1 MNGNSRE
8 IVMAAGSSLIA
19 DWNFCSWLSRLV
31 FVVTVFVIAAMTPR
45 SSFAAPVE
53 YVIHLSVDGLRTG
66 PDEDGQIFLQTLI
79 DSGMAP
85 NFARFQTEGA
95 WTNNARTDF
104 SNTYTLP
111 NHTSM
116 ITGRPVDQPTA
127 QANTVHHGF
136 TENFVIEPEDTLH
149 NKGNT
154 NLDYV
159 VSTFDVAHDAGLSTA
174 LYASK
179 SKFVIYD
186 QSYNAVNG
194 AAHDNGRD
202 KIDSYVNITANGMA
216 SNLNEQFISD
226 MTNSPFNYT
235 LLHYRD
241 PDGFGHYYGWG
252 SAPWQDSVI
261 GVDHY
266 LGDLFNLI
274 ENSPILEGKT
284 TIVLT
289 TDHGGEWWTHA
300 YPDWSTSYTI
310 PFYVWGANVSQGVD
324 LYSLN
329 TATRLDPESD
339 RPDYDAPRQPIR
351 NGDSGN
357 LALGLL
363 GLGSIPGSS
372 INATQDL
379 VVQGGAMGH
388 LCDFSMDGLCGVED
402 INILYQQGSL
412 IAGVIVS
419 SSNEEF
425 DLIDDNIINT
435 ADLTEWLS
443 QAAITSGHSSP
454 YLRGDTELD
463 RDVDIT
469 DFNALALN
477 FDPHGTTERYSWH
490 EGNFDGDNDIDITD
504 FNFLAAN
511 FAPDG
516 YGASAIPEPSAIL
529 LVLLGLQLLVGA
541 RVQ

>member
-1 MNGNSRE
+1 
-8 IVMAAGSSLIA
+8 MAAGSSLIV
-19 DWNFCSWLSRLV
+19 DWNSCNLLSRAVLV
-31 FVVTVFVIAAMTPR
+31 ITIPVIAAVTPQ

-66 PDEDGQIFLQTLI
+66 PDEDDEVFLQTLI

-85 NFARFQTEGA
+85 NFARLQTEGA
-95 WTNNARTDF
+95 WTNNVRTDF

-116 ITGRPVDQPTA
+116 ITSRPVDQPTA

-136 TENFVIEPEDTLH
+136 TENFVIEPGDTLH

-159 VSTFDVAHDAGLSTA
+159 VSTFDIVHDSGLSTA

-179 SKFVIYD
+179 SKFVIYE
-186 QSYNAVNG
+186 QSYNGITG
-194 AAHDNGRD
+194 APHDNGRD
-202 KIDSYVNITANGMA
+202 KIDSYVNISLNGKA
-216 SNLNEQFISD
+216 SNLNEQFIHD
-226 MTNSPFNYT
+226 MANNRFNYT
-235 LLHYRD
+235 FLHYRD
-241 PDGFGHYYGWG
+241 PDAFGHYYGWG
-252 SAPWQDSVI
+252 SSPWQEAVT
-261 GVDHY
+261 GVDSY

-274 ENSPILEGKT
+274 DNDPILKDKT
-284 TIVLT
+284 TIILT
-289 TDHGGEWWTHA
+289 SDHGGKWKTHT
-300 YPDWSTSYTI
+300 YPDWSSSYTI
-310 PFYVWGANVSQGVD
+310 PFYVWGSNVAQGVD

-329 TATRLDPESD
+329 TATRLDPGSD
-339 RPDYDAPRQPIR
+339 RPDYDAPLQPIR

-357 LALGLL
+357 LALALL
-363 GLGSIPGSS
+363 GLAPIPGSS

-379 VVQGGAMGH
+379 VVQGWALGYS
-388 LCDFSMDGLCGVED
+388 CDFDADGLCGVRD

-412 IAGVIVS
+412 TAGVVTS
-419 SSNEEF
+419 SSNEAF
-425 DLIDDNIINT
+425 DLIDDNIINM

-443 QAAITSGHSSP
+443 QASIKHGHSSA

-469 DFNALALN
+469 DFKNLTSN
-477 FDPHGTTERYSWH
+477 FDPHGATENHSWL

-504 FNFLAAN
+504 FNFLASN
-511 FAPDG
+511 FALDG
-516 YGASAIPEPSAIL
+516 YGASNAIPEPSSFIL
-529 LVLLGLQLLVGA
+529 CVFGILAFSRFVSRREVG
-541 RVQ
+541 